1 MFTFRGVAFSEV
13 SQAAVLDGAIV
24 RGLDAGVGFGMR
36 WKRVDLNRK
45 GLGIKAG
52 IWCH

>member
-24 RGLDAGVGFGMR
+24 RRLDAGVGFGMR
-36 WKRVDLNRK
+36 WKRVDLTRK
-45 GLGIKAG
+45 RLRVKAR
-52 IWCH
+52 ICCY